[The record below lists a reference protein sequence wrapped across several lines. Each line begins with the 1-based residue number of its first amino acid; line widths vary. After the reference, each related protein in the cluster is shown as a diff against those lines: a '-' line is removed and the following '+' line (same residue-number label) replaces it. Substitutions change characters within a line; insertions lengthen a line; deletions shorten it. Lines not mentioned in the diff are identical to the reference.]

1 MSAKPAP
8 PTTAKPNPID
18 ISETDSAT
26 HVYCKV
32 ENPLGLSSK
41 FEGPFRIISRPSR
54 TQVQVRVGSFVNGL
68 PRLLTFNWSSCK
80 VAHMR
85 SEATEGSRP
94 NIGRKRGPKP
104 PDDQL
109 TENTDQ
115 NKLPVVKSKQPVENT
130 STLEPAQIQTS
141 LRPTRRTRNQ
151 NPQYT

>member
-26 HVYCKV
+26 HVYVKV

-41 FEGPFRIISRPSR
+41 FEGPYRIISRPSR

-80 VAHMR
+80 IAHMR
-85 SEATEGSRP
+85 SEAQEGARP
-94 NIGRKRGPKP
+94 NLGRRPLVPEPTQDKLTPKP
-104 PDDQL
+104 ESDAQL
-109 TENTDQ
+109 VST
-115 NKLPVVKSKQPVENT
+115 SKQPVELT
-130 STLEPAQIQTS
+130 STEPAKIQNDF
-141 LRPTRRTRNQ
+141 RARRRTRNP
-151 NPQYT
+151 NPRYT